1 MQKKQEPTIQK
12 NGDMNLAEMKQ
23 EKEQKSLLE
32 MTPQEREDYLEE
44 NPFEI
49 IWVTKKIGGDIK
61 SIPVLASEFY
71 KENLEEEITPYS
83 KVISVMDFLQNLGI
97 DMITIVDFVDDK
109 MVDKSYQIIKEN
121 PKATKKDILEK
132 LNEVLTKYK

>member
-1 MQKKQEPTIQK
+1 
-12 NGDMNLAEMKQ
+12 MNSTEMKK
-23 EKEQKSLLE
+23 EKEQESLFE
-32 MTPQEREDYLEE
+32 MTSQEREEHLKE

-83 KVISVMDFLQNLGI
+83 KAISVMDFLQNLGI
-97 DMITIVDFVDDK
+97 DMITIADFVDDK
-109 MVDKSYQIIKEN
+109 IRDKSYQIIKEN
-121 PKATKKDILEK
+121 PKATKKEILEK